1 MTDAV
6 SLAFSSQQ
14 QLLARLR
21 HLSRLETDFI
31 LLTGPTGAGKTH
43 LAELLLQQTSLSY
56 PVLLDAKA
64 LDSHDRFREA
74 LLRQWFPGAVFAAE
88 DSLLDSMTRLLT
100 QSLHKRL
107 LIVDNGPWLTDIQ
120 LQELAQLYAALPA
133 TVRPFMLLLGSA
145 EWAEQ
150 VRQQLDEPMQSQV
163 LEVEVPPLTPDDR
176 QQLWQALTFQPPPDA
191 ALDIH
196 YPGQVIDMME
206 PQMNIENY
214 RHLLEQKSVKALL
227 TVLIVVLL
235 LIVIV
240 SLTRSP
246 DKASGPHSAQDELT
260 ALPTPVPDAVNN
272 GANTLGNPG
281 ANDTAGTLPNSSPNS
296 AVTVN
301 DGQPQGTANANGV
314 VQPWANA
321 QLPESPT
328 IAATDTQTPV
338 ESADSARI
346 VIEDEVVNQLMQRQP
361 NAPVSAQTAP
371 AKPAAPQAPKPI
383 TNPAPAASQNTAA
396 QASSGQ
402 GNARQAN
409 LGSVESL
416 KQKSAQRYTLQLL
429 AGRNKSVLEALV
441 SQHKLNPA
449 WIYPRTIDGQPWFVL
464 VQGDYVSA
472 KQARDAV
479 KGLPSELQGA
489 KPWPKPF
496 AQVQK
501 EVQP

>member
-1 MTDAV
+1 MTDTV
-6 SLAFSSQQ
+6 SLPFSSQQ

-31 LLTGPTGAGKTH
+31 LLTGPEGAGKTH
-43 LAELLLQQTSLSY
+43 LANLFLEQTSLSY

-74 LLRQWFPGAVFAAE
+74 LLSQWFSGAIFDAQ
-88 DSLLDSMTRLLT
+88 DSLVDSMTRLLA

-107 LIVDNGPWLTDIQ
+107 LIVDNGAWLTDIQ
-120 LQELAQLYAALPA
+120 LQELIQVYATLPAAL
-133 TVRPFMLLLGSA
+133 RPFMLLLGTA
-145 EWAEQ
+145 EWAMQ
-150 VRQQLDEPMQSQV
+150 VRQSLDEAMQTQV
-163 LEVEVPPLTPDDR
+163 LEVEVPPLTSAD
-176 QQLWQALTFQPPPDA
+176 QEQLWQALTFQPPPET

-240 SLTRSP
+240 SLTSSP
-246 DKASGPHSAQDELT
+246 DKPELAQSSPDELV
-260 ALPTPVPDAVNN
+260 LPAPVPNGLPPTSIGDPQSPTSALGAAPQLDAN
-272 GANTLGNPG
+272 GNPVLGNDMNN
-281 ANDTAGTLPNSSPNS
+281 NDI
-296 AVTVN
+296 N
-301 DGQPQGTANANGV
+301 DNDI

-321 QLPESPT
+321 QLPETPS
-328 IAATDTQTPV
+328 IAATDTQTPINGD
-338 ESADSARI
+338 EERI

-361 NAPVSAQTAP
+361 NAVNAQAAP
-371 AKPAAPQAPKPI
+371 AKPTPPAPPKPVA
-383 TNPAPAASQNTAA
+383 TQPAPAKPVAVSQNA
-396 QASSGQ
+396 G
-402 GNARQAN
+402 AN
-409 LGSVESL
+409 LGSVADL
-416 KQKSAQRYTLQLL
+416 KQKSPQRYTLQLL

-472 KQARDAV
+472 KQARDSV
-479 KGLPSELQGA
+479 KGLPSELQAA

-496 AQVQK
+496 AQAQK
-501 EVQP
+501 EITP